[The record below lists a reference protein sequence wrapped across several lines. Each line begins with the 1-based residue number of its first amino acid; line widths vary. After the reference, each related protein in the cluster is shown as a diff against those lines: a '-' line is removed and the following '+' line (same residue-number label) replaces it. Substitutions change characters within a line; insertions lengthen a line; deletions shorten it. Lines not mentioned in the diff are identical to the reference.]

1 MACAAGPGKGSLDLE
16 DCKALLGDFRSKER
30 PIPVM
35 RFNVEREQ
43 WELLGSEAVP
53 LAAAEEREDF
63 GQTLDQIS
71 FVTFNVWFS
80 NAFFEQRAAAL
91 FRIIDS
97 LHPHFV
103 CLQEVTPRFV
113 ALLREQGWVQRDYL
127 CSDAIGTTVNPYGV
141 LMLSRLPVKRF
152 VLHTLPTNMGRKL
165 LVAETMVNGDL
176 FRVSTVHL
184 ESLQNPLYRK
194 AQLGL
199 IYPIL
204 SKDGCSHCAVMGDFN
219 FCSES
224 CENGNV
230 HKEYLDMWPTVH
242 GLSEQAIEEG
252 KTRVDQ
258 RLDRIL
264 VRSPSFKPS
273 SIRKLGTEPISDA
286 TPHVFPSDHF
296 GLFATATRQQP

>member
-1 MACAAGPGKGSLDLE
+1 MACAAGSGKGSLDLE

-53 LAAAEEREDF
+53 LAAAEQREDF

-71 FVTFNVWFS
+71 FVTFNVLFS

-127 CSDAIGTTVNPYGV
+127 CSDAIGTTVNPDGV

-152 VLHTLPTNMGRKL
+152 VLHTLPTNMGVYLRIRGCCNRPHHY
-165 LVAETMVNGDL
+165 T
-176 FRVSTVHL
+176 VS
-184 ESLQNPLYRK
+184 
-194 AQLGL
+194 
-199 IYPIL
+199 
-204 SKDGCSHCAVMGDFN
+204 
-219 FCSES
+219 
-224 CENGNV
+224 
-230 HKEYLDMWPTVH
+230 
-242 GLSEQAIEEG
+242 
-252 KTRVDQ
+252 
-258 RLDRIL
+258 
-264 VRSPSFKPS
+264 
-273 SIRKLGTEPISDA
+273 
-286 TPHVFPSDHF
+286 
-296 GLFATATRQQP
+296 

>member
-1 MACAAGPGKGSLDLE
+1 MAATADAPTCSSIDLAE
-16 DCKALLGDFRSKER
+16 CKALLSDFRSKER
-30 PIPVM
+30 TVPAM
-35 RFNVEREQ
+35 RFNAEKLQ
-43 WELLGSEAVP
+43 WELVDPAPQPDAVP
-53 LAAAEEREDF
+53 N
-63 GQTLDQIS
+63 TNLDQIS

-80 NAFFEQRAAAL
+80 NAFFEQRAEAL
-91 FRIIDS
+91 FRIVDS

-113 ALLREQGWVQRDYL
+113 ALLREQEWVQRDYY

-141 LMLSRLPVKRF
+141 LMLSRLPVSRF

-165 LVAETMVNGDL
+165 LVAETMVNGEL

-204 SKDGCSHCAVMGDFN
+204 SRGGCKHSAVMGDFN

-224 CENGNV
+224 TENPTNI
-230 HKEYLDMWPTVH
+230 KNDYLDMWPTVH
-242 GLSEQAIEEG
+242 GLSEEAIEEG
-252 KTRVDQ
+252 KTRVDH

>member
-1 MACAAGPGKGSLDLE
+1 MASEAEAHTAEKE
-16 DCKALLGDFRSKER
+16 ARKAYLRDFRSKEK
-30 PIPVM
+30 PVPAM
-35 RFNVEREQ
+35 QFNCDKKQ
-43 WELLGSEAVP
+43 WELIDCEAVP
-53 LAAAEEREDF
+53 LSEAISSPLKN
-63 GQTLDQIS
+63 TSLDQIS

-80 NAFFEQRAAAL
+80 PAFFEQRAEAL
-91 FRIIDS
+91 FRIIDN
-97 LHPHFV
+97 LHPHFA

-113 ALLREQGWVQRDYL
+113 ALLREQEWFQRDYV

-141 LMLSRLPVKRF
+141 LMLTRLPVKRF

-165 LVAETMVNGDL
+165 LVAETIVNGEL

-184 ESLQNPLYRK
+184 ESLQNPKYRK
-194 AQLGL
+194 AQLNL

-204 SKDGCSHCAVMGDFN
+204 SADGCRHSAVMGDFN

-224 CENGNV
+224 VENANIHEDYQDV
-230 HKEYLDMWPTVH
+230 WPTVH
-242 GLSEQAIEEG
+242 GTSDQAVEEG
-252 KTRVDQ
+252 KTRGEQ

-296 GLFATATRQQP
+296 GLFATATRQSP